1 MFVGVKVVY
10 RRPLSPAAAVP
21 NACMS
26 LAALWSKHSS
36 RPVSTEADVAADVPS
51 CSTEVSSIRENRKRP
66 AVLEVPQQNKTPR
79 RTPKSFPTG
88 VTDLGSGSSVVFQP
102 NAFNLSD
109 SRRLYRALMEQVNW
123 HRKEVVIYGKKV
135 MQPRQ
140 VAYMAS
146 STNLSYTYSHT
157 KLQPEGWS
165 PHVAQI
171 KAKLQ
176 DIAGVEFN
184 SCLLNLY
191 RDGSDHMG
199 WHSDNEKLYGDNPT
213 IGSVSFGATRRFLL
227 RSNSD
232 HSDKWVCDLASGD
245 ILIMKGSTQQHWTHS
260 IPKML
265 RVSQPRINLTFRQI
279 VQPED

>member
-109 SRRLYRALMEQVNW
+109 SRRLYRALMVCKQRSFASWAALLSPYISFFSHYLPYSAARASLFTSGASQLASQRSCHLWE
-123 HRKEVVIYGKKV
+123 ESDAATPGGIYGKQYQSIV
-135 MQPRQ
+135 
-140 VAYMAS
+140 
-146 STNLSYTYSHT
+146 H
-157 KLQPEGWS
+157 
-165 PHVAQI
+165 
-171 KAKLQ
+171 
-176 DIAGVEFN
+176 
-184 SCLLNLY
+184 LL
-191 RDGSDHMG
+191 
-199 WHSDNEKLYGDNPT
+199 
-213 IGSVSFGATRRFLL
+213 
-227 RSNSD
+227 
-232 HSDKWVCDLASGD
+232 
-245 ILIMKGSTQQHWTHS
+245 TH
-260 IPKML
+260 K
-265 RVSQPRINLTFRQI
+265 TAA
-279 VQPED
+279 